1 MKFSGVL
8 IGSEDP
14 ERLKQFYTKLFGKP
28 AWEDER
34 YFGWGFGD
42 ATVMFGPHDQVKG
55 KNREPGRVIWN
66 LETPDVKGE
75 FEKLKRAGATVVKEP
90 YDPGENEESGMLIAT
105 FSDPDGNY
113 FQLGSP
119 MSQEDMERMQ
129 EKTAARR

>member
-14 ERLKQFYTKLFGKP
+14 ARLKQFYTKLFGTP
-28 AWEDER
+28 AWEDEK
-34 YFGWGFGD
+34 YFGWRFGD

-55 KNREPGRVIWN
+55 KNREPGRIIWN
-66 LETPDVKGE
+66 FETPDVKGE
-75 FEKLKRAGATVVKEP
+75 FAKLKAAGATVVKEP
-90 YDPGENEESGMLIAT
+90 YDPGENSGMLIGT

-119 MSQEDMERMQ
+119 MDEAAMEEMQ
-129 EKTAARR
+129 RQATARR